1 MVNTPSTS
9 NGQEEVFLARLGH
22 KIRNLRL
29 RMGITREQLS
39 RYSDISTRY
48 LAQIETGKGNPSI
61 KRLRQLAAAMQ
72 VPLSEVVCTENVQ
85 DRQHGLLLER
95 LATLDDE
102 QLQQVSD
109 FISSEI
115 NDQPRKSGGIALL
128 GVRGAGKSALGL
140 ALAQKTGRTFI
151 RLTEETE
158 EDAGMSADEIHALSG
173 QAAYRRVEQRAL
185 ERIRQQHE
193 GIILE
198 TGGGIINNPASFNYL
213 LANYVT
219 IWVQARPEDHMQR
232 VLAQKDFRPMGGN
245 PEALDDLRQI
255 LAERELY
262 YRQADAMVNT
272 SELSEQ
278 ACVAQLLAIVAQ
290 YFGDAGT
297 AVLTDRGE
305 C

>member
-1 MVNTPSTS
+1 MVNTHSTIS
-9 NGQEEVFLARLGH
+9 GQEEVFLARLGH

-85 DRQHGLLLER
+85 DRQRGLLLER
-95 LATLDDE
+95 LATLDDD

-109 FISSEI
+109 FISSKI

-140 ALAQKTGRTFI
+140 ALAQRTGRTFI

-173 QAAYRRVEQRAL
+173 QAAYRRGG
-185 ERIRQQHE
+185 ERGPPR
-193 GIILE
+193 
-198 TGGGIINNPASFNYL
+198 
-213 LANYVT
+213 
-219 IWVQARPEDHMQR
+219 
-232 VLAQKDFRPMGGN
+232 
-245 PEALDDLRQI
+245 
-255 LAERELY
+255 
-262 YRQADAMVNT
+262 
-272 SELSEQ
+272 
-278 ACVAQLLAIVAQ
+278 
-290 YFGDAGT
+290 
-297 AVLTDRGE
+297 
-305 C
+305 